1 MESDKIHP
9 EINANWARTTATNI
23 MSEKIK
29 SELQSILTQIKDAVF
44 NNKMCVYANSIDK
57 LVQQELTKRG
67 FKVEY
72 NNVSPIDPRESSYY
86 TISW

>member
-1 MESDKIHP
+1 MESDKIIP
-9 EINANWARTTATNI
+9 EITANWARITAANV

-29 SELQSILTQIKDAVF
+29 SQLQSILIQIKDAVYD
-44 NNKMCVYANSIDK
+44 NKMAIYVNSIDK

-72 NNVSPIDPRESSYY
+72 NNVSSVDPRETSYY

>member
-9 EINANWARTTATNI
+9 EINANWARMTATNV
-23 MSEKIK
+23 MSEKLK
-29 SELQSILTQIKDAVF
+29 LELEGLLIRIKDAAY
-44 NNKMCVYANSIDK
+44 NNKMTIYTNSLDK

-72 NNVSPIDPRESSYY
+72 NNVSSIDPRETSYY